1 MSQPFL
7 GQIIAF
13 GGNFAPRGWAKC
25 EGQLLAINQNQAL
38 FSILGTTY
46 GGDGRTTFGL
56 PDLRG
61 RSMVGPGTGPGLSP
75 VQLGQRGGTQT
86 TTLNATNIPPLPVSV
101 RLGGAVGN
109 QSIGTN
115 RYLAFN
121 ALGETIFTDTA
132 PSSATMNPGTAATG
146 GQGTS
151 FSNQSPFTSVTMIIA
166 LQGTFPSRN

>member
-1 MSQPFL
+1 MTPFI

-25 EGQLLAINQNQAL
+25 EGQLLAISQNTAL

-61 RSMVGPGTGPGLSP
+61 RSMVGPGTGPGLSN

-86 TTLNATNIPPLPVSV
+86 TTLNATNIPPLPVSI

-132 PSSATMNPGTAATG
+132 PSDASLNAETTSTG
-146 GQGTS
+146 GSSRS
-151 FSNQSPFTSVTMIIA
+151 FSNLSPFMSVTMIIA
-166 LQGTFPSRN
+166 LQGVFPSRN